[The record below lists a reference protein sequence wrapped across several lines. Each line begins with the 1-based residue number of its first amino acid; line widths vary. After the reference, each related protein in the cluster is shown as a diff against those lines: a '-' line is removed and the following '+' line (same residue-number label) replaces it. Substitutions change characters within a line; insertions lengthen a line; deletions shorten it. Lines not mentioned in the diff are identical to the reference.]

1 MGVNIDYE
9 KISSATVK
17 ILGKGGLGVLIAEE
31 LIVTAAHCI
40 NYDLDGGIVE
50 GIGDYFIEEIETAA
64 GDRLKVAPIAIEP
77 VSDIA
82 ILGAMDGHVFYEE
95 ATNFEDFC
103 LATAP
108 LSLYLGE
115 TNRNG
120 GFPIHIY
127 THEHKWVKG
136 TASGLKSTDP
146 KIYIK
151 TEEQIEG
158 GTSGGPIV
166 DNNGE
171 LVAVV
176 SHFSIA
182 RPGEKSDGAAPRPH
196 LALPNWVFLQHFKNS
211 Q

>member
-151 TEEQIEG
+151 TEEQI
-158 GTSGGPIV
+158 
-166 DNNGE
+166 
-171 LVAVV
+171 AVV